1 LVNGQAGGTL
11 EPNGAKMIYTQSA
24 YDDKANGQVFIEI
37 CLWIIVF
44 GLIVLALHLEIQKED
59 QRYRR
64 MLSEALQAK

>member
-1 LVNGQAGGTL
+1 
-11 EPNGAKMIYTQSA
+11 MIYTQSA